1 MLDENL
7 KIIQQIF
14 CKAIEVDNNCN
25 SNITV
30 EYYTASKKISVNIE
44 YQGNSN
50 FYDGL
55 TRSWRVSVNNTELL
69 KVVLEDIERIQNNPE
84 DDFLL

>member
-14 CKAIEVDNNCN
+14 CKAIEIDNNCD
-25 SNITV
+25 SSITV
-30 EYYTASKKISVNIE
+30 EYYSASKKIRVNIE
-44 YQGNSN
+44 YQGNSM

-55 TRSWRVSVNNTELL
+55 TRSWSVSVNNTELL
-69 KVVLEDIERIQNNPE
+69 KIVLEDIERIQNNPE